1 MIGQAVSL
9 FGAAMILAAFAAQ
22 QAGKLG
28 REDLA
33 YLLLNLAGSAIL
45 TYFAYQAGN
54 AGLTVLE
61 GAWAAISLVSL
72 LRRGRSSFPPRPGA
86 AAS

>member
-1 MIGQAVSL
+1 VIGQAVSL
-9 FGAAMILAAFAAQ
+9 LGAGMILAAFAAQ

-28 REDLA
+28 REDLV
-33 YLLLNLAGSAIL
+33 YLLLNLVGSVVL
-45 TYFAYQAGN
+45 TYFAYQARN

-61 GAWAAISLVSL
+61 GVWAIISLISL
-72 LRRGRSSFPPRPGA
+72 LKRRPAGPRAGA

>member
-9 FGAAMILAAFAAQ
+9 LGALMILAAFAAH

-28 REDLA
+28 REDLL
-33 YLLLNLAGSAIL
+33 YLLLNLVGSVIL
-45 TYFAYQAGN
+45 TYFAYQVRN
-54 AGLTVLE
+54 VGLTVME
-61 GAWAAISLVSL
+61 GVWAIISVVSLVK
-72 LRRGRSSFPPRPGA
+72 RSSPPRSGA

>member
-1 MIGQAVSL
+1 MIAQAISL
-9 FGAAMILAAFAAQ
+9 RGALMILAAYGAH

-33 YLLLNLAGSAIL
+33 YLLLNLAGSVIL
-45 TYFAYQAGN
+45 TYFAYQARN
-54 AGLTVLE
+54 VGLTVME
-61 GAWAAISLVSL
+61 GVWAIISAIAL
-72 LRRGRSSFPPRPGA
+72 LKRRSSPPRPGA

>member
-1 MIGQAVSL
+1 MIGQAVSMI
-9 FGAAMILAAFAAQ
+9 GAAMILAAFGAQ

-33 YLLLNLAGSAIL
+33 YLLLNLFGSVIL
-45 TYFAYQAGN
+45 TYFAYEAKN
-54 AGLTVLE
+54 AGLIALE
-61 GAWAAISLVSL
+61 GSWALISLVSL
-72 LRRGRSSFPPRPGA
+72 LKRRSSPPGPGA

>member
-9 FGAAMILAAFAAQ
+9 VGAGMILAAFAAQ

-28 REDLA
+28 REDLV
-33 YLLLNLAGSAIL
+33 YLLLNLVGSVIL
-45 TYFAYQAGN
+45 TYFAWQARN

-61 GAWAAISLVSL
+61 GVWAVISLISL
-72 LRRGRSSFPPRPGA
+72 LKRRSSPRQL
-86 AAS
+86 

>member
-1 MIGQAVSL
+1 VIGQAVSL
-9 FGAAMILAAFAAQ
+9 LGAAMILAAFGGQ

-33 YLLLNLAGSAIL
+33 YLLLNLAGSVIL
-45 TYFAYQAGN
+45 TYFAYEARN
-54 AGLTVLE
+54 AGLTALE
-61 GAWAAISLVSL
+61 GSWALISLVSL
-72 LRRGRSSFPPRPGA
+72 LKRRPASPPRPGA

>member
-1 MIGQAVSL
+1 VIGQGVSL
-9 FGAAMILAAFAAQ
+9 VGALMILAAFAAQ

-28 REDLA
+28 REDLL
-33 YLLLNLAGSAIL
+33 YLLLNLVGSVIL
-45 TYFAYQAGN
+45 TYFAWQARN

-61 GAWAAISLVSL
+61 GVWAIISLVSL
-72 LRRGRSSFPPRPGA
+72 LRRRPSSPPRAGA